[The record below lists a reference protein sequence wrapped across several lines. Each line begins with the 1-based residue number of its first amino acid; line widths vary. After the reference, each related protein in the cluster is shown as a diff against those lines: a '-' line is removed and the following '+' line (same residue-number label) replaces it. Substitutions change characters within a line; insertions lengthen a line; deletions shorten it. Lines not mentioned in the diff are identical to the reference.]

1 MNETEEW
8 IEPAKRGDSEAL
20 AKLLQAHYAF
30 LFKYLV
36 KLTLH
41 RQTAEDLAQDTMV
54 RAIEKISLYDE
65 RRGKFSS
72 WLMTIATRL
81 YFDFKRK
88 RQRETGWLIEAAEE
102 ASVRRLKWKIEGEN
116 REFPELIDAL
126 ARLPD
131 LTRAVIVLKHYYGY
145 AYEEIA
151 VMTNCPVGT
160 VKSRIHNGLASMRKE
175 WIKDE

>member
-1 MNETEEW
+1 MNGTEEW

-88 RQRETGWLIEAAEE
+88 RQRETGWLIEATEE
-102 ASVRRLKWKIEGEN
+102 ASVRHLKWKIEGEN
-116 REFPELIDAL
+116 CEYPELIDVL

-145 AYEEIA
+145 SYEEIA
-151 VMTNCPVGT
+151 VMTNFPVGT
-160 VKSRIHNGLASMRKE
+160 VKSRIHNGLASLRKE